1 MRGIPLILLAAV
13 AACCTGASA
22 AQAPPAPPAAVVAP
36 QVVHPIRPG
45 LSFITG
51 AGGNVTVFVSDHGL
65 ILVDD
70 KLAGAANFDALVAAV
85 RGISPLPVLAVFN
98 THFHPDHI
106 GNNDRFLGAG
116 VMVIG
121 ADGIDR
127 LLAKGDNAARTPSIL
142 FTKDFS
148 LVLMRGRVDA
158 HQYPPGHTGAD
169 AVVHFP
175 SVRAV
180 ATGDLVVA
188 TTPTIDYAGGAN
200 IGGWI
205 EALNRMLALDFDVAI
220 PGHGDAPMSRADV
233 TRFRDHLTTFLAR
246 AHAAVAAGAT
256 EATLI
261 GHIRTDDLGWTWN
274 ANAWPAPR
282 LDGLWRE
289 AGGAG

>member
-1 MRGIPLILLAAV
+1 MRAISRTLLAAV
-13 AACCTGASA
+13 AVFCAGGSV
-22 AQAPPAPPAAVVAP
+22 AQAPPAPTIVVAP

-45 LSFITG
+45 LFFITG

-70 KLAGAANFDALVAAV
+70 KLAGAANFDALVTAV

-127 LLAKGDNAARTPSIL
+127 LLAKGDNAAKTPSIL
-142 FTKDFS
+142 FTRDFS

-158 HQYPPGHTGAD
+158 HHYPPGHTGAD
-169 AVVHFP
+169 TVVHFP

-180 ATGDLVVA
+180 STGDLVVA

-205 EALNRMLALDFDVAI
+205 EALNQILAHLLQNAAKFTQ
-220 PGHGDAPMSRADV
+220 SRADV
-233 TRFRDHLTTFLAR
+233 TRFRDHLATFLAR
-246 AHAAVAAGAT
+246 ARAAVAAGAT

-261 GHIRTDDLGWTWN
+261 GRIQTDDLGWTWN